1 MHFWKVNGAG
11 NDFIILSALTSD
23 LTEERLSALAK
34 HLCHRR
40 RSIGA
45 DGLIA
50 VLPPEGKADFRM
62 LFFNADGTI
71 GEMCGNGV
79 RCICRFGYEL
89 GLSGE
94 KQTIE
99 TTAGLITGKRLS
111 EREYRIRLNSVTLTE
126 LNRRVEVDG
135 IRYDCAYV
143 ELGDPGLPHAV
154 LPYANLE
161 NAREDELRELGQA
174 LCHHTAF
181 PKGANVN
188 FYDIVGEDE
197 VFIRTYERG
206 VEDFTLACGTGA
218 ASVAAVLTLKGLLSG
233 EGVRIRSAGGVLTVD
248 MDRVGSRIDNLYL
261 TGSTNF
267 VAEGEITDE
276 DLPL

>member
-11 NDFIILSALTSD
+11 NDFIILSALTLN
-23 LTEERLSALAK
+23 LTEERFSALAK

-40 RSIGA
+40 CSIGA
-45 DGLIA
+45 DGLMV

-62 LFFNADGTI
+62 LFFNADGTK
-71 GEMCGNGV
+71 GEMCGNGA

-99 TTAGLITGKRLS
+99 TTAGIVTGKRLS
-111 EREYRIRLNSVTLTE
+111 KRDYRIRLNDVTLTE
-126 LNRRVEVDG
+126 LNHRAEVDG

-143 ELGDPGLPHAV
+143 ELGNPGLPHAV
-154 LPYANLE
+154 LPYASLE
-161 NAREDELRELGQA
+161 QASEEELRELGAA
-174 LCHHTAF
+174 LCHHPAF
-181 PKGANVN
+181 PKGANIN
-188 FYDIVGEDE
+188 FYDITGEDE

-233 EGVRIRSAGGVLTVD
+233 EDVHIRSVGGTLTVD
-248 MDRVGSRIDNLYL
+248 MDRVGSHIDNLYL
-261 TGSTNF
+261 TGPTNF